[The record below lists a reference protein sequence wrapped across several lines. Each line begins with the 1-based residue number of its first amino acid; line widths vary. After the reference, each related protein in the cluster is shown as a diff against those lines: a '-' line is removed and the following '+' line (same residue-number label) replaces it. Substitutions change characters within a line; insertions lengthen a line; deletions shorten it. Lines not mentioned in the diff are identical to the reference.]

1 MKDRVVFKRDW
12 YDSISYLNPEEQA
25 EVYTAFFEFTLNE
38 KEVTLEGSSKSV
50 FELIKRDIS
59 KPTKVPA
66 TNKKQ
71 PFVPP
76 TEEQVVSFFESNGYK
91 KEVGSTAYRYY
102 SVANWVDSQGN
113 KVRNW
118 KQKMLSVWF
127 KEPNKDYAPKT
138 YASTLT
144 DQDKQY

>member
-38 KEVTLEGSSKSV
+38 NVIELQGSSKSV
-50 FELIKRDIS
+50 FELIKRDIAKPS
-59 KPTKVPA
+59 KAPAPTK
-66 TNKKQ
+66 KQ
-71 PFVPP
+71 TFIPP
-76 TEEQVVSFFESNGYK
+76 TEEQVVSFFKSNGYK
-91 KEVGSTAYRYY
+91 ESVGSTAYRYY
-102 SVANWVDSQGN
+102 SVANWIDSQGN

-127 KEPNKDYAPKT
+127 TEKNKDYAPKT

-144 DQDKQY
+144 DEDKKY